1 MKGKVMAI
9 TLQNPDLDHRLR
21 SLAAETGTSP
31 EALAEETLTRYFAA
45 TAELGA
51 MLEERLREV
60 EDGRVESVDGE
71 SAFARLR
78 ERSRNA
84 Q

>member
-1 MKGKVMAI
+1 MPI
-9 TLQNPDLDHRLR
+9 TLQNPDLDSRLR

-45 TAELGA
+45 TAELGS
-51 MLEERLREV
+51 MLEGRLREV
-60 EDGRVESVDGE
+60 EEGRVETVDGE
-71 SAFARLR
+71 TAFAQLR

-84 Q
+84 R

>member
-1 MKGKVMAI
+1 MPI
-9 TLQNPDLDHRLR
+9 TLQNPALDSRLR

-45 TAELGA
+45 TAELGT

-60 EDGRVESVDGE
+60 EDGRVEAVDGE
-71 SAFARLR
+71 TAFARLR
-78 ERSRNA
+78 NAAKACDRS